1 MRLKFPFVLTRSV
14 CILLGFLALASGAVG
29 QEDDIDAQSLLKL
42 NLSDWYWARY
52 ELAFEHVLNASTSVQ
67 FAFAGIGAE
76 ESFTNYYY
84 NYDFGSDAVAD
95 LDIVHG
101 GWRFTPEIRRY
112 AWVYGGMPEGVFVSV
127 QGRIESWNLTIDE
140 DVDDLNGFPANQY
153 QGELDGE
160 YSQFHWG
167 GGVMVG
173 YQWYS
178 DNGISIEVYTGPMF
192 RSYSRNWSPT
202 RDLSVDDRE
211 SSEDS
216 LEPRVFNSSQWSTYL
231 TANSGPGWRFGMTVG
246 LGL

>member
-14 CILLGFLALASGAVG
+14 CTLLGFLALASGAVG

-140 DVDDLNGFPANQY
+140 DADDLNGFPPTSTKESWMESTASFTGVVSAGY
-153 QGELDGE
+153 QGTATRTAQSTQDRCSAVTRETGRPQGTCPWMTGKAQRTASNRASSIPPNGAHTSRPTADWLAFRPDGR
-160 YSQFHWG
+160 
-167 GGVMVG
+167 
-173 YQWYS
+173 
-178 DNGISIEVYTGPMF
+178 P
-192 RSYSRNWSPT
+192 RS
-202 RDLSVDDRE
+202 
-211 SSEDS
+211 
-216 LEPRVFNSSQWSTYL
+216 
-231 TANSGPGWRFGMTVG
+231 
-246 LGL
+246 

>member
-14 CILLGFLALASGAVG
+14 FTLLGFLALASGAVG

-140 DVDDLNGFPANQY
+140 DADDLNGFPANQY

-167 GGVMVG
+167 GVSWWGTSGTATMASALKSTQDPCSAVTRETGRPQGTCPWMTGKAQRTASNRASSIPPNGAHTSRPTADRVGV
-173 YQWYS
+173 S
-178 DNGISIEVYTGPMF
+178 
-192 RSYSRNWSPT
+192 
-202 RDLSVDDRE
+202 
-211 SSEDS
+211 
-216 LEPRVFNSSQWSTYL
+216 
-231 TANSGPGWRFGMTVG
+231 A
-246 LGL
+246 